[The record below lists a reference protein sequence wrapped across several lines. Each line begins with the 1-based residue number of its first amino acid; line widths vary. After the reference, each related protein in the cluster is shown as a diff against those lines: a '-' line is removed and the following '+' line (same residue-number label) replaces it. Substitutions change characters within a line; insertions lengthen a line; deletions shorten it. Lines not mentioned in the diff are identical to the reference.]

1 MDNNLTELAEMN
13 HRFDVV
19 KSDVKDMSLNKINQ
33 QLEWVKPYV
42 WWHEHAHL
50 RIIVILFFLILIS
63 IILTYIVNFI
73 FNKNFSFKSSEITIF
88 DFVIIFIIIM
98 IIWIMITMLEPSWY
112 THRMYANEYKI
123 TLENAKEHLM
133 HKK

>member
-50 RIIVILFFLILIS
+50 RIIVILFFFNIDFNYFNLYSQL
-63 IILTYIVNFI
+63 YI
-73 FNKNFSFKSSEITIF
+73 
-88 DFVIIFIIIM
+88 
-98 IIWIMITMLEPSWY
+98 
-112 THRMYANEYKI
+112 
-123 TLENAKEHLM
+123 
-133 HKK
+133 